1 MPAQNMSARNASSPL
16 TSAETRRLTELE
28 AVVSEGLAQFI
39 SVAQALLEIRQG
51 RLYRQTHPSFEAY
64 VSERFGL
71 ARRTAYGYL
80 EAAVVHGN
88 VPPEAHLSLSHL
100 RALAPLE
107 AAEQHQLA
115 PIISPLTVAEARRVI
130 REWRAQTRTAQ
141 MAKEPPPFPIGTWRT
156 IVADPPYRYEHDW
169 GDGLAADHYATMTCE
184 EISALPISGRA
195 APDSHLYLWAPVTKI
210 PDGIAI
216 CEAWGFRFVSLLTWV
231 KPGLG
236 LGTYWRISTEHI
248 IFGVRGRLATRPN
261 HRNWFE
267 ARRGRHS
274 AKPAEFYTLVENAS
288 PGPYLELFARQRR
301 EGWETWGNEVAN
313 PRLAEVRTT
322 HVA

>member
-1 MPAQNMSARNASSPL
+1 MPALDIAASSEPRPL
-16 TSAETRRLTELE
+16 TRVESNRLAHLE
-28 AVVSEGLAQFI
+28 AVIREGLEQFLE
-39 SVAQALLEIRQG
+39 VARALLEIQQG
-51 RLYRQTHPSFEAY
+51 RLYRATHATFDGY
-64 VSERFGL
+64 VTERFGI

-80 EAAVVHGN
+80 EAATVHGN

-107 AAEQHQLA
+107 AADQHSLA
-115 PIISPLTVAEARRVI
+115 SIISPLTVAEARRVI
-130 REWRAQTRTAQ
+130 REWRARTRTGRTV
-141 MAKEPPPFPIGTWRT
+141 KEPPPLPIGTWRT

-169 GDGLAADHYATMTCE
+169 GDGLAADHYPTMPTE
-184 EISALPISGRA
+184 EIASLPVSDRA
-195 APDSHLYLWAPVTKI
+195 APDSHLYLWTPVTKI

-216 CEAWGFRFVSLLTWV
+216 CQAWGFRFVSLLTWI

-248 IFGVRGRLATRPN
+248 IFGVRGHLITSPN

-274 AKPAEFYTLVENAS
+274 AKPAEFYALVEKAS

-301 EGWETWGNEVAN
+301 EGWEVWGDEVAD
-313 PRLAEVRTT
+313 PRLAEARTT
-322 HVA
+322 GVA